1 MLSKN
6 TFEYVHSFSNSNCI
20 CSSNFPI
27 SFLEMVALLL
37 RKKSSNDMTTL
48 LHVLHLYPV
57 SSSSDLRACD
67 DVPIRVVAKNKME
80 IHSLI
85 LPGRTVHNKNV
96 TDKTFLF
103 QWCHSCDIQVAFQFS
118 KLILNYA
125 ARGVVEIAR
134 YIFSVAGVEYED
146 YRYPIEDYGPPP
158 KFSAVKR
165 NMHFTLRRKIIDTFA
180 CRRFLRTNTAGNWR
194 LQWAR

>member
-1 MLSKN
+1 MFCIYIQFPAARICEHAMMFRSELWPRTRWKSTLS
-6 TFEYVHSFSNSNCI
+6 FYRAEPY
-20 CSSNFPI
+20 
-27 SFLEMVALLL
+27 
-37 RKKSSNDMTTL
+37 TT
-48 LHVLHLYPV
+48 
-57 SSSSDLRACD
+57 
-67 DVPIRVVAKNKME
+67 KM
-80 IHSLI
+80 SLI
-85 LPGRTVHNKNV
+85 K
-96 TDKTFLF
+96 LF
-103 QWCHSCDIQVAFQFS
+103 QWCHSCDIQVAFRFS

-146 YRYPIEDYGPPP
+146 YRYQIEDYGPPP

-165 NMHFTLRRKIIDTFA
+165 NMHFTLRGNIINTFA